1 MKLPTTR
8 AIAALTACFLAN
20 GVFGSETQSDPSHA
34 LEKVTVQSKS
44 SQSILGDSALRTMVI
59 SSDDI
64 EKVHAKTLDDA
75 LRYTPGISIK
85 PIGNNSENG
94 SGISIQGLD
103 ASQTLIMVDGN
114 PVPPNSGDMLD
125 VVDVS
130 QILIGD
136 VESIEI
142 IQGGASAIYG
152 ANAMGGVVN
161 ITTKNPDKKL
171 SFAADL
177 SAGNWGDIS
186 DQRPVAK
193 DSSILTASSKS
204 GNFSTQVTA
213 NLLNQEGY
221 DTDANESGTD
231 GWHGYKNNFSAKL
244 KYDVSDNQ
252 TLTIAPSFYRAQ
264 TATYKV
270 AQDIYKTLK
279 EDQITRDRDTWDM
292 TYQGYSDNIFYKFHA
307 MNQDYKEVMDG
318 TVLKLNQNSK
328 SKNYDLTLSTHAGSS
343 HFLSMAVEHRYEFI
357 SQYDFSKDEYLVDEK
372 SKKSTDIAFTDNWLS
387 AHGVEL
393 SPTLRINED
402 DLYGTHFSPLLSVM
416 YSSKNPWFADTL
428 NIRTSIADG
437 YKTPTLKEL
446 YWQLKHNQ
454 TLYTGNENLKPES
467 SLSTQL
473 SFEFLSN
480 NATRLEVNLFNNEI
494 KNLIG
499 EQANPEKAAEYD
511 EFDAVNELTNINTA
525 RTRGV
530 DLAYQTSFD
539 FMSFNAG
546 YSYLDAKNIETGKQL
561 PKKSKDSVQLG
572 VNFFNYSGMQL
583 SLKYSFYSKQ
593 FTDFE
598 NDEFVKDFDVVDL
611 KFNHDL
617 SNQLSWY
624 MGIDNLN
631 NNIPEQFSV
640 STGHGVDGNDIF
652 PKSPRYMYL
661 GIRFKH

>member
-1 MKLPTTR
+1 MKLPTKRTFTV
-8 AIAALTACFLAN
+8 LTAYFLACSS
-20 GVFGSETQSDPSHA
+20 FGAEQQIDTSHA

-85 PIGNNSENG
+85 PIGNNAESG

-186 DQRPVAK
+186 DKRPVAK
-193 DSSILTASSKS
+193 DSSILTASSKA

-221 DTDANESGTD
+221 DTDTEESGTD
-231 GWHGYKNNFSAKL
+231 GWHGYKNNYSAKL
-244 KYDVSDNQ
+244 QYDFSDNQ
-252 TLTIAPSFYRAQ
+252 SLTIAPSFYRAQ

-270 AQDIYKTLK
+270 AQDIYKTLT
-279 EDQITRDRDTWDM
+279 EDQITRDRDTLDI
-292 TYQGYSDNIFYKFHA
+292 TYQGHSDNLFYKFHA
-307 MNQDYKEVMDG
+307 MNQDYKEVLDG

-328 SKNYDLTLSTHAGSS
+328 SKNYDFTLSTHAGSS
-343 HFLSMAVEHRYEFI
+343 HFLSMAVEHKYEFI
-357 SQYDFSKDEYLVDEK
+357 SQYDFSKDEYLVDDK
-372 SKKSTDIAFTDNWLS
+372 SKVSTDIAFTDNWLS
-387 AHGVEL
+387 AQGIEL
-393 SPTLRINED
+393 SPTIRINED
-402 DLYGTHFSPLLSVM
+402 ELYGTHVSPLLSVM
-416 YSSKNPWFADTL
+416 YSSQNTWLADTL

-454 TLYTGNENLKPES
+454 TLYTGNPDLKPET

-473 SFEFLSN
+473 SFEFLTN
-480 NATRLEVNLFNNEI
+480 NATRFEVNLFNNEI
-494 KNLIG
+494 KNLIA
-499 EQANPEKAAEYD
+499 EQANPEKAADLD

-530 DLAYQTSFD
+530 DLAYQSSFD

-561 PKKSKDSVQLG
+561 PEKSKDSIQLG
-572 VNFFNYSGMQL
+572 LSFFNYSGMQL

-593 FTDFE
+593 YVDFE
-598 NDEFVKDFDVVDL
+598 NDEYVNDFDVVDV

-617 SNQLSWY
+617 NNQLSWY
-624 MGIDNLN
+624 LGLDNLT
-631 NNIPEQFSV
+631 NNIAEQFSV
-640 STGHGVDGNDIF
+640 STGHGTTGNDLF